1 MSRTA
6 LLIRTHFADEQLRA
20 FAERLISEGV
30 FDTFILAD
38 ESDGPLDFGVL
49 PKVSLTADTIPELAL
64 YDGLP
69 NLYWRC
75 GDYGL
80 YAARR
85 ALPDYDGFWMIEPDA
100 RIRSDQPSQLLAHY
114 PPCSEI
120 DFLAGRLK
128 PADADWDWAVTMDPS
143 EGPVWR
149 CLFSLVRLSAQAI
162 DALYAARRRASLLHW
177 ARGRDP
183 EAWPNDEAFVASAL
197 ARQGYAC
204 RDLNDYGQVYDEAG
218 YSFWLPISERELQ
231 TSGRDG
237 WIYHPVLTGQPYF
250 LKLCRL
256 AVRLNALDELELVV
270 ERQIGVEW
278 TADEAKG
285 HRRAI
290 DFLRTQ
296 REIAT
301 AETPLAAE

>member
-6 LLIRTHFADEQLRA
+6 LLIRTHVDSEHLRS
-20 FAERLISEGV
+20 FAEGVRAEGV
-30 FDTFILAD
+30 FDVYILAD
-38 ESDGPLDFGVL
+38 ESRETLDFGDL
-49 PKVSLTADTIPELAL
+49 PKLSLTGDALSSLGL
-64 YDGLP
+64 YDGMQ
-69 NLYWRC
+69 NVFWRC

-80 YAARR
+80 YAARK
-85 ALPDYDGFWMIEPDA
+85 AFPDYDGFWLIEPDV
-100 RIRSDQPSQLLAHY
+100 RLKSDRPSELLARF
-114 PPCSEI
+114 PSCAEI

-128 PADADWDWAVTMDPS
+128 PADGDWDWAQTMDPAD
-143 EGPVWR
+143 GPVWR

-177 ARGRDP
+177 ARGREPD
-183 EAWPNDEAFVASAL
+183 AWPNDEAFVASTL

-204 RDLNDYGQVYDEAG
+204 RDLNDFGQVYDETG
-218 YSFWLPISERELQ
+218 FSFWLPISERELQ
-231 TSGRDG
+231 TSGRDE
-237 WIYHPVLTGQPYF
+237 WIYHPVLSGQAYF

-256 AVRLNALDELELVV
+256 AMRIGALDELEIIVD
-270 ERQIGVEW
+270 RQTGLEW
-278 TADEAKG
+278 SAEEARS

-301 AETPLAAE
+301 APPPLAAE